1 MDVQRPIKGKFV
13 MLKKIMTTA
22 VLSCAT
28 AAFMIVSMPTTTMAE
43 DDSSIARGGR
53 LYDKWYKV
61 VDAPK
66 PTETH
71 KAWPASNTKKGDAT
85 QRCKACHGWD
95 LRGKD
100 GAYASGSYKT
110 GIKGLRGME
119 NADLGKIVAI
129 IKDDTHGYDG
139 QMGAQDFTDLAMFI
153 SKGQVD
159 MTKYINADKS
169 VKGDVAKGEAYY
181 KTLCINCHAADGKS
195 PKELPKPM
203 GKIASGNPWETLQKI
218 LNGQP
223 KEQMP
228 ALRALPLQVSL
239 DVLAYT
245 ITLPQE

>member
-1 MDVQRPIKGKFV
+1 

-28 AAFMIVSMPTTTMAE
+28 AAFVMVAMPVSKASAE
-43 DDSSIARGGR
+43 EASSIARGGL

-61 VDAPK
+61 IDAPK

-71 KAWPASNTKKGDAT
+71 KAWPASNTKKKGDAT

-95 LRGKD
+95 LRGKE
-100 GAYASGSYKT
+100 GAYATGSYNT

-139 QMGAQDFTDLAMFI
+139 KMSDQDYTDLAMFI

-169 VKGDVAKGEAYY
+169 VNGNVAQGEAYY
-181 KTLCINCHAADGKS
+181 KTLCINCHAADGMS
-195 PKELPKPM
+195 PKELPKPL

-245 ITLPQE
+245 ITLPQEY